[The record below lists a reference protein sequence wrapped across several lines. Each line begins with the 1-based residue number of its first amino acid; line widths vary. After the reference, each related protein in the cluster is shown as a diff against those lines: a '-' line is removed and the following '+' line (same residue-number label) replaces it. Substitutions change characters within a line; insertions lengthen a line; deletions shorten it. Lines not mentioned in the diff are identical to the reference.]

1 VTPLTTPALAA
12 MTVAINAA
20 SAIVSVSERM
30 PAEFGKG
37 VLGRLAVVGD
47 RRHVLRDFLT
57 WKGTAM
63 APPLP
68 MVVGLAAFAA
78 AARRSEAAGV
88 GIGVVGAAGLVGH
101 LGEPFTWRVLAGR
114 ESPGRSALLLASIG
128 LYAAMAATAWRTR
141 AAIAATVEAS
151 A

>member
-1 VTPLTTPALAA
+1 MSLPSLVGL
-12 MTVAINAA
+12 TVATNAV
-20 SAIVSVSERM
+20 SAIVSIRGRM

-47 RRHVLRDFLT
+47 RSDVLRDFLT

-68 MVVGLAAFAA
+68 MMVGLAALGR
-78 AARRSEAAGV
+78 AARTSDVARAS
-88 GIGVVGAAGLVGH
+88 IGVVGAAGLVGH
-101 LGEPFTWRVLAGR
+101 LGEPFTWRVISGR
-114 ESPGRSALLLASIG
+114 EPHGRSALLLASIG
-128 LYAAMAATAWRTR
+128 LYAAMSVAAFR
-141 AAIAATVEAS
+141 ARSARPATVEAC

>member
-1 VTPLTTPALAA
+1 MTLSSLAGL
-12 MTVAINAA
+12 TVATNAV
-20 SAIVSVSERM
+20 SAVVSIRERM

-47 RRHVLRDFLT
+47 RRHVVRDFLT

-68 MVVGLAAFAA
+68 MVVGLAALGG
-78 AARRSEAAGV
+78 AARTSAVAGA
-88 GIGVVGAAGLVGH
+88 GIGVVGAAGVIGH
-101 LGEPFTWRVLAGR
+101 LGEPLTWRVLAGR
-114 ESPGRSALLLASIG
+114 EPRGRSALLLSSIA
-128 LYAAMAATAWRTR
+128 LYASMAVSAWRAR
-141 AAIAATVEAS
+141 ARAAATVEAS

>member
-1 VTPLTTPALAA
+1 

-20 SAIVSVSERM
+20 SAIVSISERM

-37 VLGRLAVVGD
+37 VLGGLAVVGD
-47 RRHVLRDFLT
+47 RTHVLRDFLT

-68 MVVGLAAFAA
+68 MVVGLAALAA
-78 AARRSEAAGV
+78 AARRSEAARVGV
-88 GIGVVGAAGLVGH
+88 GVIGAAGVLGH

-114 ESPGRSALLLASIG
+114 ESRGRSALVLASIG
-128 LYAAMAATAWRTR
+128 LFAAMAVSAWRAR
-141 AAIAATVEAS
+141 AAATATVEAS